1 MGTCNC
7 VVFKKLTNAYL
18 HQLREKSCNFF
29 LKIYMKRASQ
39 IVKTDEVLT
48 ARAICILRSCYNFA
62 LELNEKCNQF
72 QPIRS
77 A

>member
-1 MGTCNC
+1 MISSAILHECMGTCNC

-18 HQLREKSCNFF
+18 HQLREKSCNLF

-48 ARAICILRSCYNFA
+48 ARRYLYFA
-62 LELNEKCNQF
+62 LVLQLCARVK
-72 QPIRS
+72 
-77 A
+77 